1 MRLRVFNVIKTWVQQ
16 YWSDFETVRIVSCT
30 EPQDALLALQDEQLQ
45 QMLTTFIN
53 TVMATSGMK
62 TSADTLIKLL
72 EKKRLK
78 EEKDLK
84 KQFNTKPPQPILP
97 INMKAQASLL
107 DYDPLELARQMTLI
121 DHEQLSLVKSHEF
134 LDTAWS
140 KDDKDARCPSLMAVI
155 KRFNT
160 VTFWTA
166 TEILQAPNKE
176 ARTALVKH
184 FILITKW
191 LRKLN
196 NYNGAFQ
203 VLAGLGQSS
212 VYRLKDV
219 WDDVPKKILK
229 KHEKTKEMLS
239 RDKAYERYRAV
250 LKSVN
255 PPCIPYLGLCLSD
268 LLHLEEAYPNVDND
282 GLINFDK
289 RFSVAKII
297 REIQG
302 FQNTP
307 YCLEQ
312 VFFIRE
318 FLTNINPLDEN
329 ELYQISLRILPKA
342 DRGSVH
348 PSLNSSVQTS
358 FGSPGTLTRSS
369 HAPTSSPHG
378 LSSLSRESSSD
389 SLSSAARVADH
400 ATDNASAG
408 SVNASAAPLTEEEKQ
423 MKERLLALLQ
433 SDSQRA
439 QLKTLYRDEI
449 NEEAAKMRNFT
460 AQISATLRTEMG
472 TRLDHWQRSTLEVQ
486 TAEIHNAFD
495 QVLNV
500 LQLPVVQGQA

>member
-1 MRLRVFNVIKTWVQQ
+1 
-16 YWSDFETVRIVSCT
+16 
-30 EPQDALLALQDEQLQ
+30 
-45 QMLTTFIN
+45 MLTTFIN

-78 EEKDLK
+78 EEKEVK
-84 KQFNTKPPQPILP
+84 KQFGTKPPPPILP

-107 DYDPLELARQMTLI
+107 DYDPIELARQMTLI
-121 DHEQLSLVKSHEF
+121 DHEQLSHVKSHEF

-140 KDDKDARCPSLMAVI
+140 KDDKETRCPNLMAVI

-160 VTFWTA
+160 VTFWVA
-166 TEILQAPNKE
+166 TEILQAPSKE
-176 ARTALVKH
+176 ARTNLVKH

-191 LRKLN
+191 LRKEK

-203 VLAGLGQSS
+203 VLAGLGQAS

-229 KHEKTKEMLS
+229 KHEKTKDMLS

-250 LKSVN
+250 LKTVN
-255 PPCIPYLGLCLSD
+255 PPCVPYLGLCLSD
-268 LLHLEEAYPNVDND
+268 LLHLEEAYPNVDQD

-289 RFSVAKII
+289 RYSVAKII
-297 REIQG
+297 REVQG

-318 FLTNINPLDEN
+318 FLTNITALDEN
-329 ELYQISLRILPKA
+329 ELYQLSLRILPKA

-348 PSLNSSVQTS
+348 PSLNPVRDPITAAARPSLAPS
-358 FGSPGTLTRSS
+358 TL
-369 HAPTSSPHG
+369 HG
-378 LSSLSRESSSD
+378 PSSLSRESSSD
-389 SLSSAARVADH
+389 SLSSAARGEHAADL
-400 ATDNASAG
+400 AS
-408 SVNASAAPLTEEEKQ
+408 SVSNGPPLTEEEKQ
-423 MKERLLALLQ
+423 IKERLLALLQ
-433 SDSQRA
+433 NQEHRT
-439 QLKTLYRDEI
+439 QLKNMYRDEV
-449 NEEAAKMRNFT
+449 NEEAAKMRNLSS
-460 AQISATLRTEMG
+460 QIASALRADFG
-472 TRLDHWQRSTLEVQ
+472 GRLDQWQRTTLEAQ
-486 TAEIHNAFD
+486 TMEIHNAFD

-500 LQLPVVQGQA
+500 LQLPVVPSQA